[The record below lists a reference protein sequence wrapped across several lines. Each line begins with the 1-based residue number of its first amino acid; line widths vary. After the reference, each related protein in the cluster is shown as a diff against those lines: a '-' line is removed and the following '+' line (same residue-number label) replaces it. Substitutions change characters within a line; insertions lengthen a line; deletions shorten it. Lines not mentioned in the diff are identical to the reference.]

1 MSSFSCS
8 ATICTMNDRLSKAE
22 DRRSRFPPALSPLGE
37 EGLLY
42 ISSPRNHTLSPGMD
56 SERQLVP
63 ALPESKSF
71 QNLAGQDTLTSFWER
86 DLITYVYR
94 SFLEMQIPYQERK
107 MILEFHHSFMFHKR
121 LPLQLQIFPACS
133 LYSLIFPVFLSLYF
147 FPFLLSRLRA
157 IHHCHAFCCSISE
170 FLFCAILVE
179 LGKHCMITNSL
190 LSSPKCL
197 MQA

>member
-1 MSSFSCS
+1 MWHPKLEGSSYKCSPLFYMSSFSCS
-8 ATICTMNDRLSKAE
+8 ATICTMNDRLSKAD

-56 SERQLVP
+56 SECQLVP

-86 DLITYVYR
+86 DLIIYVYQ

-107 MILEFHHSFMFHKR
+107 MILEFHHSFMFYKR

-147 FPFLLSRLRA
+147 FPSSCPGSVPFTIFMHFA
-157 IHHCHAFCCSISE
+157 IAFQ
-170 FLFCAILVE
+170 
-179 LGKHCMITNSL
+179 NS
-190 LSSPKCL
+190 SFVPF
-197 MQA
+197 